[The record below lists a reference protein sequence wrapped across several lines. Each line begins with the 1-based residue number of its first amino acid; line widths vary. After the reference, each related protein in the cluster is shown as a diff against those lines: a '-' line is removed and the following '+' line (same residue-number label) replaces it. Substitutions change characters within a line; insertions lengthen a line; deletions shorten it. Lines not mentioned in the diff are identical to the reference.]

1 MTRTMAIMRS
11 RNAIALLGVLV
22 LACRGI
28 RGASDEPA
36 GIATLHNSSAAPVGA
51 LRLEPAA
58 SGSLRM
64 FGVVTGI
71 PAGAHGIHIHAV
83 GRCDAPDFASAGGH
97 FNPGGRAHGLSN
109 PAGAHAGDAP
119 NIVADATGR
128 AVVDL
133 SFPSAS
139 LRVGHPASLWDAD
152 GSAVVIHAAADDQTS
167 DPAGNAG
174 ARIACAPIQTV
185 R

>member
-1 MTRTMAIMRS
+1 MMRS

-22 LACRGI
+22 LACRGV

-36 GIATLHNSSAAPVGA
+36 GIATLHSSGGATVGA
-51 LRLEPAA
+51 LRLEPVD
-58 SGSLRM
+58 GSVRM

-71 PAGAHGIHIHAV
+71 PAGSHGIHIHAV

-119 NIVADATGR
+119 NVVADAAGR
-128 AVVDL
+128 AAVDVT
-133 SFPSAS
+133 FPSAS
-139 LRVGHPASLWDAD
+139 LRLGHAASLWDGD
-152 GSAVVIHAAADDQTS
+152 GSAVVIHASADDQRT
-167 DPAGNAG
+167 DPSGNSG
-174 ARIACAPIQTV
+174 ARIACSVIQAI

>member
-1 MTRTMAIMRS
+1 MVMMRN
-11 RNAIALLGVLV
+11 RNAIAVLGVLV

-28 RGASDEPA
+28 RGADDEPA
-36 GIATLHNSSAAPVGA
+36 GIATLRSSSGATVGA
-51 LRLEPAA
+51 LRLEPAEN
-58 SGSLRM
+58 GSVRM

-71 PAGAHGIHIHAV
+71 PSGTHGIHIHAV

-119 NIVADATGR
+119 NIVADATGSA
-128 AVVDL
+128 AVDVT
-133 SFPSAS
+133 FPSAS
-139 LRVGHPASLWDAD
+139 LRLGHAASLWDTD
-152 GSAVVIHAAADDQTS
+152 GSAVVIHASADDQQS
-167 DPAGNAG
+167 DPSGNSG
-174 ARIACAPIQTV
+174 ARIACGVIQTI